1 MDPHRICKMPGSP
14 PHTAIITSVREQFIQ
29 ADREIRA
36 THRRFRLT
44 VLRYQQ

>member
-36 THRRFRLT
+36 THIRFRLT
-44 VLRYQQ
+44 FLRYQQ